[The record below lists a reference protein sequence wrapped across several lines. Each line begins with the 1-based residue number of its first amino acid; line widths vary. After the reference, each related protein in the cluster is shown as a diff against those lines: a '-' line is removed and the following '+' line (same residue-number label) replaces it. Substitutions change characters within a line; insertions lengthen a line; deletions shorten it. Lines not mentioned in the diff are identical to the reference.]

1 MNKVLKR
8 ISITALAF
16 LLIGTGLTIC
26 GLLLDGTMAFS
37 YTLGQPVN
45 TKRSQG
51 YKMITKEIEPVHSI
65 QVDTDYFDVKVI
77 SGKTFSITYPEGE
90 YIDSA
95 YAVENDKLTLT
106 IQEKDKSKLQVFG
119 FWGFMPS
126 SFDYNAT
133 QDDTIVVTI
142 PDNTSLKDI
151 SIHDADGNCLIE
163 GQTSDSYALDLSY
176 GDLALTDCTGKN
188 VDIKD
193 SDGDVNISSSNFDSM
208 TGKLSYGDCHVAD
221 STIGTGDLN
230 LSDGAL
236 KLDNGSISML
246 TAKLSYGDFTV
257 NHTQIGQVDASL
269 SDGDFTAT
277 LDEAEDL
284 FSTNFDTADG
294 EITINGKEQ
303 GEHYTTTGSDKK
315 SLSVKT
321 SYGDINIQFSK

>member
-1 MNKVLKR
+1 MNKILKR
-8 ISITALAF
+8 ISIAALGF
-16 LLIGTGLTIC
+16 LLIGTGLTVC
-26 GLLLDGTMAFS
+26 GLLLNGTMAFS
-37 YTLGQPVN
+37 YSLGQPVN
-45 TKRSQG
+45 TSRSQD
-51 YKMITKEIEPVHSI
+51 YKMVTEEIEPAHSI

-77 SGKTFSITYPEGE
+77 SGKTFSVTYPEGE
-90 YIDSA
+90 YIDSS
-95 YAVENDKLTLT
+95 YTVENDKLTLT
-106 IQEKDKSKLQVFG
+106 VQEKGKSEFHIFG

-126 SFDYNAT
+126 SFDYNDT
-133 QDDTIVVTI
+133 QDNSIIVTI
-142 PDNTSLKDI
+142 PDDTSLKDI
-151 SIHDADGNCLIE
+151 SIHDADGDCLIE
-163 GQTSDSYALDLSY
+163 RQTADSYTLDLSY

-193 SDGDVNISSSNFDSM
+193 SDGEVNITSSNFDSM

-221 STIGTGDLN
+221 STIGTGDLK

-303 GEHYTTTGSDKK
+303 GEHYTTTGSDEKL
-315 SLSVKT
+315 LSVET

>member
-8 ISITALAF
+8 ISIAALGF

-45 TKRSQG
+45 TKRNHD
-51 YKMITKEIEPVHSI
+51 YKMVTKEIEPVHSI

-77 SGKTFSITYPEGE
+77 SGKTFSVTYPEGE
-90 YIDSA
+90 YIDSS
-95 YAVENDKLTLT
+95 YTIENDKLTL
-106 IQEKDKSKLQVFG
+106 IVQEKDKSKLQVFC
-119 FWGFMPS
+119 FRGFMPS
-126 SFDYNAT
+126 SFDYNDT
-133 QDDTIVVTI
+133 QDNTIIVTI
-142 PDNTSLKDI
+142 PDDTSLKDI

-163 GQTSDSYALDLSY
+163 GQTADSYALDLSY

-188 VDIKD
+188 IDIKD

-221 STIGTGDLN
+221 STIGTGDLK

-236 KLDNGSISML
+236 KLDNGSISTL

-269 SDGDFTAT
+269 SDGNFTASFEEGE
-277 LDEAEDL
+277 DE
-284 FSTNFDTADG
+284 FSTNLSTMDG
-294 EITINGKEQ
+294 DITINGSEC
-303 GEHYTTTGSDKK
+303 GAHYTASGSAKK
-315 SLSVKT
+315 TLSVKT